1 MNNIDKLLVGTAIL
15 SKSVKC
21 VTCKNY
27 RYKRVNVFWVSPLH
41 NSCRIFTGK
50 RDNVTNK
57 KIYNWSDPII
67 KNLNGD
73 CKDLSFNKRSIF
85 CGYVGIFLALWN
97 KPKLIIKLLKGVY
110 KNDNDKT
117 ENV

>member
-1 MNNIDKLLVGTAIL
+1 MNNITKLLVATAIL

-27 RYKRVNVFWVSPLH
+27 SCKKVNSIFIVNPAQ
-41 NSCRIFTGK
+41 CGIFTGK

-73 CKDLSFNKRSIF
+73 CKDLSFNKWSLIW
-85 CGYVGIFLALWN
+85 GYTGIFLALWN
-97 KPKLIIKLLKGVY
+97 KPKLIIKLLKEGY

-117 ENV
+117 GNV

>member
-1 MNNIDKLLVGTAIL
+1 MNNITKLLVRTAIL
-15 SKSVKC
+15 QKSVKC

-27 RYKRVNVFWVSPLH
+27 RYKIINIIRLFNH
-41 NSCRIFTGK
+41 RMCGIFTGK
-50 RDNVTNK
+50 RDNITNK

-85 CGYVGIFLALWN
+85 CGYTGIFLSLWN
-97 KPKLIIKLLKGVY
+97 KPKLIIKLLKEVY
-110 KNDNDKT
+110 KNDN
-117 ENV
+117 E

>member
-27 RYKRVNVFWVSPLH
+27 RYKIINIIMVSKHRMCGML
-41 NSCRIFTGK
+41 TGK

-73 CKDLSFNKRSIF
+73 CKDLSFNKWSLIW
-85 CGYVGIFLALWN
+85 GYTGIFLALWN
-97 KPKLIIKLLKGVY
+97 KPKLIIKLLKEVY

-117 ENV
+117 GNV